1 MPQISIIIVNYK
13 VKDLLDKALES
24 LFEFNSDIDLDVIV
38 VDNDSNDG
46 SEDMVHTKYPQ
57 VRYVESGGNLGFA
70 KANNI
75 GYKIAKYD
83 YILLLNP
90 DTEFIEHDSLK
101 KLIELFNVRENIGAL
116 ACKLLN
122 SDSTLQP
129 SCRTLP
135 TLASQIFVLLK
146 IHNFFP
152 YSIPTIRKYYML
164 DFDYNN
170 EKKVEQVMGAFL
182 LTHKSVI
189 QNLDNVLLDEDYWLL
204 FEEVDLCA
212 RIKEYGYDTIFTPIT
227 SIKHHKGESFKQ
239 EKILKNQKTFNTSL
253 LKYFKKHKSKL
264 TVLILRFFMI
274 LNFFIVR
281 LVVIGAKLNILPKKK
296 KYL

>member
-13 VKDLLDKALES
+13 VKDLLDKCLES
-24 LFEFNSDIDLDVIV
+24 LFEFNKNIDLDVIV
-38 VDNDSNDG
+38 VDNNSDDG

-57 VRYVESGGNLGFA
+57 VRYIQSGGNLGFA

-75 GYKIAKYD
+75 GYREAKYD
-83 YILLLNP
+83 YVLLLNP
-90 DTEFIEHDSLK
+90 DTEFIEADSIK
-101 KLIELFNVRENIGAL
+101 KLIELFDARENIGTL

-129 SCRTLP
+129 SCRMLP
-135 TLASQIFVLLK
+135 TLSSQIFVLLK

-152 YSIPTIRKYYML
+152 RLIPAIRKYYML
-164 DFDYNN
+164 DFDYNS
-170 EKKVEQVMGAFL
+170 EKCVDQVMGAFL

-212 RIKEYGYDTIFTPIT
+212 RIKSHGYDTIFTPIT

-239 EKILKNQKTFNTSL
+239 EKILRNQKTFNASL

-264 TVLILRFFMI
+264 SVLILQFFMI
-274 LNFFIVR
+274 LNWFIVR
-281 LVVIGAKLNILPKKK
+281 LVVVGAKLKILPKKK

>member
-1 MPQISIIIVNYK
+1 MNLSIIIVNYK

-24 LFEFNSDIDLDVIV
+24 LFEFNKNINLDVIV

-46 SEDMVHTKYPQ
+46 SEDMVKTKYPQ

-75 GYKIAKYD
+75 GYKLSKYD
-83 YILLLNP
+83 HILLLNP

-101 KLIELFNVRENIGAL
+101 KLIELFNKRENIGAM

-122 SDSTLQP
+122 SDDSLQP

-135 TLASQIFVLLK
+135 TLSSQIFVLLK

-152 YSIPTIRKYYML
+152 YLIPTIKKYYML
-164 DFDYNN
+164 DFDYNS
-170 EKKVEQVMGAFL
+170 EKKIEQVMGAFL

-189 QNLDNVLLDEDYWLL
+189 QNLDNILLDEDYWLL
-204 FEEVDLCA
+204 FEEVDLCT
-212 RIKEYGYDTIFTPIT
+212 RIKKYGYNIIFTPIT

-239 EKILKNQKTFNTSL
+239 EKILRNQKTFNKSL
-253 LKYFKKHKSKL
+253 LTYFKKHNSKL
-264 TVLILRFFMI
+264 SVLILQFFM
-274 LNFFIVR
+274 LVNWFIVR
-281 LVVIGAKLNILPKKK
+281 LVVVAAKLKILPKKK